1 MRKSSLSRACSCP
14 ETVLLHRQMSKANDN
29 FDEDFS
35 KAIEAWRRKHQLR
48 DGDPVVLCLE
58 LFRIHQDHWDSIRR
72 KEFPSFSEFRDSLT
86 QLQQQ
91 ATAIQRH
98 ESGLLEELR
107 RYPRPSRLTAPTV
120 SGLLLTAL
128 FAAATGIL

>member
-58 LFRIHQDHWDSIRR
+58 LFRIHQDHWDRIRR

-91 ATAIQRH
+91 AP
-98 ESGLLEELR
+98 ESSFSVRALR
-107 RYPRPSRLTAPTV
+107 ALRNINAPMRPLHGSIRRRFNP
-120 SGLLLTAL
+120 
-128 FAAATGIL
+128 